1 MFGAMFGGFLLMM
14 GRFQMM
20 AVRDMRV
27 VMALGVIAVLMG
39 FRCFLMMSSCLFVMV
54 GSLGVVVGKFLARH
68 SYALDVA
75 NLRQPIDAVL
85 SSRLRVHAEPFVGS
99 SSVDLYRTA
108 ISGRASSRER

>member
-1 MFGAMFGGFLLMM
+1 MVFSAMLGGLGLMVLS
-14 GRFQMM
+14 FE
-20 AVRDMRV
+20 
-27 VMALGVIAVLMG
+27 VMAMRDVSVMVSLSVLACLVSLG
-39 FRCFLMMSSCLFVMV
+39 CFVMV
-54 GSLGVVVGKFLARH
+54 SGRLLVVVGKFLARH